1 MRPQETVRPGLQQ
14 NWTRDPHRPRIAT
27 LQEGLQSRE
36 YIRGALKSGR
46 LGSTNPAGLDRAFH
60 SSDPQLQHLY
70 NGCVTTPLRL
80 IRVKH
85 TMKAKVNRVQLCHP
99 MDYTVDGIL
108 QARTLERVAFP
119 FSRRS
124 SQPRDQTQVS
134 RIMGRFFTS

>member
-1 MRPQETVRPGLQQ
+1 MIPTGPKS
-14 NWTRDPHRPRIAT
+14 PPRRRNNRA
-27 LQEGLQSRE
+27 GSR
-36 YIRGALKSGR
+36 IRGALKSGR
-46 LGSTNPAGLDRAFH
+46 LGSTHSAGLDRAFH
-60 SSDPQLQHLY
+60 VSDPQLQHLY
-70 NGCVTTPLRL
+70 NGYVTTPLRL

-85 TMKAKVNRVQLCHP
+85 TMKVKVNRVQLCHP